1 MKYLNSAK
9 TSTIYPVALAM
20 AGAVVMLIVGDGHL
34 EAIAGAV
41 ALFVAGVWIGRVL
54 AARDAALKQTVQQL
68 VTEQHR
74 FGAEVAPV
82 WSGHIESS
90 RAQMETAISELS
102 LRFAGI
108 VDNLAETLQT
118 ANMHSALDADHGSDN
133 SLIAVFERAEE
144 ELRGIVAGQRAAMGS
159 VSAMLEKVQGL
170 DRFTDELQNM
180 AHDVA
185 KIAQQ
190 SNLLSLNAAI
200 EAARAGDLGRGFAV
214 VAKEFRMLATQS
226 GDTGRNIAAKV
237 KVISAAIADACDV
250 VRDSVEQREERVQR
264 TEATIGHVLSEI
276 KDIAGG
282 LEQSSALLKSE
293 SIAIQSEVGQAMVQL
308 QFQDRV
314 SQILNLVK
322 ANIEH
327 WPTFLDA
334 RLQQLEQGTN
344 VSSLNAQEF
353 LEELK
358 KTYVMKDQHI
368 VHAGGKATKS
378 DDEEITFF

>member
-1 MKYLNSAK
+1 MKIPSISMASA
-9 TSTIYPVALAM
+9 IYPVALAA
-20 AGAVVMLIVGDGHL
+20 AGAVAMLIVGDWHI
-34 EAIAGAV
+34 EAIVGAIAFLV
-41 ALFVAGVWIGRVL
+41 FGVWTGKVL
-54 AARDAALKQTVQQL
+54 ADRDAALKQTVQQL
-68 VTEQHR
+68 VLEQHR
-74 FGAEVAPV
+74 FGADVAPV

-90 RAQMETAISELS
+90 RTQMETAISELS

-108 VDNLAETLQT
+108 VDNLAQTLQT
-118 ANMHSALDADHGSDN
+118 ASMHSQLDAGAGSDN

-144 ELRGIVAGQRAAMGS
+144 ELRGIVAGQRAAMS
-159 VSAMLEKVQGL
+159 SMSAMLDKVQGL
-170 DRFTDELQNM
+170 DRFTDELQSM

-214 VAKEFRMLATQS
+214 VAKEFRMLANQS

-237 KVISAAIADACDV
+237 QVISSAIAEACDV
-250 VRDSVEQREERVQR
+250 VRDSVEQRESRVQR

-276 KDIAGG
+276 REIAGG
-282 LEQSSALLKSE
+282 LEQSSALLKNE
-293 SIAIQSEVGQAMVQL
+293 SIAIQSEVGQALVQL

-314 SQILNLVK
+314 SQILNLVR

-327 WPTFLDA
+327 WPKFLDG
-334 RLQQLEQGTN
+334 RLQQLEQGTV
-344 VSSLNAQEF
+344 VSPLDAEEF

-368 VHAGGKATKS
+368 VHEGGKVSKQ

>member
-1 MKYLNSAK
+1 MKAMNSSK
-9 TSTIYPVALAM
+9 SVIYPVALAI
-20 AGAVVMLIVGDGHL
+20 AGAVVMLIVGDGHI
-34 EAIAGAV
+34 EAIVGAI
-41 ALFVAGVWIGRVL
+41 ALLVVGVWTGKVV
-54 AARDAALKQTVQQL
+54 AARDAALQQTVQQL
-68 VTEQHR
+68 VMEQHR
-74 FGAEVAPV
+74 FGVEVAPV

-108 VDNLAETLQT
+108 VDTLAETLQT
-118 ANMHSALDADHGSDN
+118 ANMHSALDTSNGSDK
-133 SLIAVFERAEE
+133 SLIAVFERAEG
-144 ELRGIVAGQRAAMGS
+144 ELRDIVAAQKAAMGNM
-159 VSAMLEKVQGL
+159 SAMLDKVQGL
-170 DRFTDELQNM
+170 DRFTAELQSM

-214 VAKEFRMLATQS
+214 VAKEFRMLANQS

-237 KVISAAIADACDV
+237 EVISAAIAGACDT
-250 VRDSVEQREERVQR
+250 VRDSVEQREARVQK
-264 TEATIGHVLSEI
+264 TEATIGHILSEI

-282 LEQSSALLKSE
+282 LEQSSALLKNE
-293 SIAIQSEVGQAMVQL
+293 SIAIQAEVGQALVQL

-314 SQILNLVK
+314 SQTLSLVK

-334 RLQQLEQGTN
+334 RLQQLEQGAEI
-344 VSSLNAQEF
+344 SPLDAQEF

-368 VHAGGKATKS
+368 VHEGGKVSKQ